1 MSEKSLRMLPMKR
14 NSLSTSDIPELSNL
28 SSKANLVLLVEIN
41 KISKK
46 ADDVDDSGPYSRTP
60 MRSPIS
66 NEREYKSRGQHS
78 GASVTD
84 MILAENRLQ
93 NTELRMTLL
102 KLDSKIDRILL
113 DKHVFDEN
121 EKDVKITKLE
131 SEIDRLKR
139 LMYFF
144 L

>member
-78 GASVTD
+78 GASHRGRKNIFFDRATGP
-84 MILAENRLQ
+84 RFF
-93 NTELRMTLL
+93 
-102 KLDSKIDRILL
+102 KRIL
-113 DKHVFDEN
+113 
-121 EKDVKITKLE
+121 KIKPK
-131 SEIDRLKR
+131 SERK
-139 LMYFF
+139 FKSTGKNWGF
-144 L
+144 